1 MTPTSALEFR
11 SATAAVGGRVLW
23 ADLDLRVEPGEF
35 VAVLGPNGAGKSSLF
50 RAVLGQLALA
60 AGSVSV
66 LGHPAGRGSS
76 DIGYVPQQK
85 LFDRGTA
92 LRARDLVAL
101 GRDGQRLGPGRP
113 TAARREAVLAALE
126 QTGMRRAAD
135 TPVGLLSGGEQQ
147 RVRIAQALVSS
158 PRLLLA
164 DEPLLSLDLQH
175 QRAVSD
181 AIDEHRRSAHAG
193 VVFITHDINPILGMV
208 DRVLYLTAGGHVV
221 GRPEEVFQ
229 SDVLTRLYGTEVDV
243 LDVRGRIVVVGP
255 PAEAAGH
262 GEHGHG
268 HAAREGSV

>member
-1 MTPTSALEFR
+1 M
-11 SATAAVGGRVLW
+11 
-23 ADLDLRVEPGEF
+23 
-35 VAVLGPNGAGKSSLF
+35 
-50 RAVLGQLALA
+50 LGQ
-60 AGSVSV
+60 
-66 LGHPAGRGSS
+66 PAGTGSA

-101 GRDGQRLGPGRP
+101 GRDGQRYGPGRP
-113 TAARREAVLAALE
+113 TAARRQAVLAALE
-126 QTGMRRAAD
+126 HTGMRRAAD

-181 AIDEHRRSAHAG
+181 AIDEHRSSAQAG

-208 DRVLYLTAGGHVV
+208 DRVLYLTASGHVI
-221 GRPEEVFQ
+221 GRPDEVFR
-229 SDVLTRLYGTEVDV
+229 SEVLSRLYGTEVDV
-243 LDVRGRIVVVGP
+243 LDIRGRIVVVGP
-255 PAEAAGH
+255 PAESAGH
-262 GEHGHG
+262 HHADSAHGG
-268 HAAREGSV
+268 HA